1 MKLATFTIAA
11 LMSASH
17 AIKVKDISVED
28 LGFKTATKIAE
39 SINPTVVY
47 KEEKDML
54 PETIA
59 PSRASTLERRGVN
72 IPANPIY
79 DLETTIES
87 YVLPEK
93 KHHIIS
99 GYNGADEDEIMD
111 KIINEYAELAKD
123 SYGNKL
129 K

>member
-1 MKLATFTIAA
+1 MRIRD
-11 LMSASH
+11 
-17 AIKVKDISVED
+17 VDD

-39 SINPTVVY
+39 SIDPTVVY
-47 KEEKDML
+47 KSDKDML

-79 DLETTIES
+79 DLETTIEN
-87 YVLPEK
+87 YVPPEK
-93 KHHIIS
+93 KHFIMS

-111 KIINEYAELAKD
+111 KIINEYSEVAKD

-129 K
+129 